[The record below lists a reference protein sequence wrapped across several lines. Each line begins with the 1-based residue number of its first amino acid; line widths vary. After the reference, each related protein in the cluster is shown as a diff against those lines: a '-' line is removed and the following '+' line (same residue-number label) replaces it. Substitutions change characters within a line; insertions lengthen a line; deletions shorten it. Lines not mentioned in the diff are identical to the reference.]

1 MRKAYDPL
9 KYRKRAMGWRE
20 PINRKELDVIIWITS
35 FLRMFIPDRAE
46 RVMRLKKAC
55 LKEEAIKLESGN

>member
-1 MRKAYDPL
+1 
-9 KYRKRAMGWRE
+9 MGWRE